1 MNKKIKELANQANL
15 LDADGWNT
23 TNMAISVD
31 TFADLILQEALVAID
46 SIKVRTYKNGDP
58 EKLAVYN
65 CEHNRLMDYAADTIK
80 KHFGRK

>member
-15 LDADGWNT
+15 LDSDGWNT
-23 TNMAISVD
+23 TNMNVSVD
-31 TFADLILQEALVAID
+31 KFADLILQEALVAID
-46 SIKVRTYKNGDP
+46 SIKARTYYTNP
-58 EKLAVYN
+58 NLEKYD